1 MKNLQAAIDF
11 LSASGSYMPGLEMTD
26 DDAIELVMGKCPDKP
41 FCLVR
46 RWAWIDL
53 VMPEAA
59 LIEVD
64 KSGRKP
70 VVMFANMV
78 VMDSKGRFCAGD
90 WVRSTLLVSFSSGC
104 IFETS
109 NTAYVL
115 IGAGQRKSVD
125 ASTVLSIF

>member
-1 MKNLQAAIDF
+1 MLGLELTEEQAID
-11 LSASGSYMPGLEMTD
+11 
-26 DDAIELVMGKCPDKP
+26 LVSKKLPDKE

-46 RWAWIDL
+46 SWEWIDL
-53 VMPEAA
+53 IMPEAA
-59 LIEVD
+59 IAEIQQL
-64 KSGRKP
+64 GRKP
-70 VVMFANMV
+70 VVMFAHTV
-78 VMDSKGRFCAGD
+78 ILDSKGRFRAGD

-115 IGAGQRKSVD
+115 IGAGKRKSVD